1 MLYLFADTVKPVA
14 KALKN
19 NDKKVF
25 TYRWAWRGKP
35 FQKLFGWIPKE
46 PVGIE
51 KIANDIGIPAK
62 LDEITEKTVGGL
74 FCRRA
79 SEFGDFAIPSSV
91 ALHHSAVRV
100 TLIYE
105 FAVKMLKLRGQRHSS
120 STRDQPRHDSDG
132 RDRRH

>member
-1 MLYLFADTVKPVA
+1 MKCFFVMLYLFADTVKSVA
-14 KALKN
+14 EALRN
-19 NDKKVF
+19 IKKVL

-35 FQKLFGWIPKE
+35 FRKLFGWCPEE

-51 KIANDIGIPAK
+51 KIANDNSIPAK
-62 LDEITEKTVGGL
+62 LDEFTEKTVGGA

-105 FAVKMLKLRGQRHSS
+105 FAVKMLKLREQ
-120 STRDQPRHDSDG
+120 
-132 RDRRH
+132 